1 MNSIAYRL
9 ALAVVVSGCAAHI
22 PNTTV
27 EDTAE
32 NREVVAFVERYRR
45 AVEARDVRALL
56 EMASPRYLDDNG
68 TPGGDDDLDFDS
80 LREKLSAWRDR
91 VLDVRY
97 EIKYRRVTY
106 DQDKIFVE
114 FRYTA
119 SFRVATPDGS
129 ERWARRLG
137 DHRLVLTRELGEE
150 GSAGDGRFLILAGM

>member
-1 MNSIAYRL
+1 MSYRFLWL
-9 ALAVVVSGCAAHI
+9 ALGVSACAAQI

-27 EDTAE
+27 EDTPE

-68 TPGGDDDLDFDS
+68 TPGGDDDLDYDG

-106 DQDKIFVE
+106 DRDKIFVE

-137 DHRLVLTRELGEE
+137 DHRLILTPERDQEGES
-150 GSAGDGRFLILAGM
+150 GGGFLILSGM